1 MNHLVAGFDR
11 PIRNSG
17 RADADAGDDRSGW
30 EHPLEDLDDE
40 FSAPAR
46 S

>member
-11 PIRNSG
+11 PVRIAVGPTPMS
-17 RADADAGDDRSGW
+17 AMTAPGW